1 MRGSPLARTLLAAY
15 LVLVAY
21 ASLHPF
27 SGWRGHGLSPFTFL
41 DAPWPRYVT
50 GFDLAANVAAY
61 VPLGALGV
69 LALVPRLRGVAAALA
84 SVLGAALVS
93 ICVEAAQSYLPSR
106 IPSNVDVAC
115 NVAGAAAGAFAAL
128 GFASWLLETG
138 PLRRA
143 REVLVASGAFADA
156 GLVLLALW
164 LFVQLDPTSV
174 LFGAGDLRALLDIAP
189 GPEREPGYFVAV
201 EALVAGAN
209 LLAVALLG
217 SAILREGAP
226 ARAAALALVLAALLV
241 RTAAVAILMK
251 AENVFAWLTT
261 GGAQG
266 LAAGLLLAAIALALP
281 RAARLA
287 FAAVLL
293 MAATVLVNLAPPN
306 PYTAATLKVWSQGHF
321 LNFNGLTRL
330 VSMLWP
336 FAAIAYAFALASRPQ
351 RAAVG

>member
-27 SGWRGHGLSPFTFL
+27 AGWRGHGLSPFTFL

-61 VPLGALGV
+61 FPLGALGV
-69 LALVPRLRGVAAALA
+69 LALAPRLHGVAAALA
-84 SVLGAALVS
+84 SVLGAAVFS
-93 ICVEAAQSYLPSR
+93 IGVEAVQGYLPSR

-115 NVAGAAAGAFAAL
+115 NVVGTAVGAFAAL
-128 GFASWLLETG
+128 GIASWLLETG

-143 REVLVASGAFADA
+143 REALVAPGALADA

-164 LFVQLDPTSV
+164 LFLQLDPTSV

-189 GPEREPGYFVAV
+189 GPERAPGYFVAV

-226 ARAAALALVLAALLV
+226 VRAAVLALVLAALLV
-241 RTAAVAILMK
+241 RTAAFAILMR

-266 LAAGLLLAAIALALP
+266 LGAGLLLASIALALP

-287 FAAVLL
+287 LAAVLL

-306 PYTAATLKVWSQGHF
+306 PYTAAMLKVWAQGHF

-351 RAAVG
+351 RGAVG

>member
-61 VPLGALGV
+61 FPLGALGV
-69 LALVPRLRGVAAALA
+69 LALAPRLRGAAAALA
-84 SVLGAALVS
+84 SVLGAAVVS
-93 ICVEAAQSYLPSR
+93 ICVEAVQGYLPSR

-128 GFASWLLETG
+128 GIASWLLETG

-143 REVLVASGAFADA
+143 REALVAPGALADA

-226 ARAAALALVLAALLV
+226 SRAVALGLVLVALLV
-241 RTAAVAILMK
+241 RTAAFAILMK

-266 LAAGLLLAAIALALP
+266 LGAGLLLAAVALALP

-287 FAAVLL
+287 LAAVVL

-306 PYTAATLKVWSQGHF
+306 PYTAAMLKLWAQGHF